1 MASLQP
7 QVWIRPNESF
17 FLLAGNTVY
26 NAPATFQDEV
36 DGTAEIISVGPTSS
50 QLSFVNALG
59 EVVNG
64 ITQSGTNTT
73 LTIANKTIM
82 NIGLT
87 STTLNGFLS
96 MTDYPTSNAYMII
109 KPPSIAVPGAIENH
123 AEAIGGTLSS
133 IKFASDGS
141 ITTTDT
147 LQVGSTPSASVTVG
161 PASEC
166 AVMGPDRFQF
176 QTSGVSAGGLYL
188 QGSTV
193 NLCQGTDHLTTG
205 VGITVGPSTIGFRK
219 PVDAKGGVSMTA
231 NGNII
236 TVSTDNN
243 VGGLYQAINGNYTLN
258 MQVNGTNFAPSGT
271 GGQIY
276 SMNSG
281 IGTMCNTTFNTG
293 LNSTIAGA
301 GDGVMNLTATG
312 TINLNAP
319 NVLINGTALT
329 TTAPTWY
336 YQNNASQ
343 GVNQS
348 GFPLGS
354 GTWMNWQVTTYITA
368 GYPNPM
374 DACGNFWTVPF
385 SGVYFITITLYGTPL
400 NIYIG
405 QTNEIV
411 LLLTNP
417 GTTQIG
423 TTLGMTGGVFT
434 LTMSCYANLTA
445 GTKLSVQ
452 GGLHGQIIVQ
462 PGCSWTIE
470 YINA

>member
-1 MASLQP
+1 MASLDP
-7 QVWIRPNESF
+7 QTMINPTQSY

-26 NAPATFQDEV
+26 SAPVIIENQQDGSTEEINVSATSAQFAFV
-36 DGTAEIISVGPTSS
+36 DAIGDTLNT
-50 QLSFVNALG
+50 
-59 EVVNG
+59 
-64 ITQSGTNTT
+64 ITQTATHTKFQIGNTVG
-73 LTIANKTIM
+73 LD
-82 NIGLT
+82 IGL
-87 STTLNGFLS
+87 SGSVMNGYLY
-96 MTDYPTSNAYMII
+96 MTDYPISNGYMIVR
-109 KPPSIAVPGAIENH
+109 PPAIGNPGAIENH

-133 IKFASDGS
+133 INFGS
-141 ITTTDT
+141 TGIITTTDK
-147 LQVGSTPSASVTVG
+147 LQVGSSPSATVTVG
-161 PASEC
+161 PANECSEQ
-166 AVMGPDRFQF
+166 GPDRFQF
-176 QTSGVSAGGLYL
+176 LSSGISAGGLYL

-193 NLCQGTDHLTTG
+193 NLCQGADHLTTG

-219 PVDAKGGVSMTA
+219 PVDAKSGVSMTA

-236 TVSTDNN
+236 TTSTADN
-243 VGGLYQAINGNYTLN
+243 VGGIIQAINGNYTLN
-258 MQVNGTNFAPSGT
+258 MQSNGDAHAPSGS

-281 IGTMCNTTFNTG
+281 TMCNTIFNTG
-293 LNSTIAGA
+293 LNSNIAGA

-348 GFPLGS
+348 GFPLGN

-423 TTLGMTGGVFT
+423 TTLGMTSGPLT

-452 GGLHGQIIVQ
+452 GGLHGEIIVQ